1 VAGNGTDGGN
11 DAGRISLD
19 RRTFL
24 TGSLAAAGAMAVAR
38 WSPAAGAP
46 AKSAASARV
55 LVDWHSHFVS
65 NAEIK
70 FFSSRREAPRL
81 LTGPDGV
88 TRLENVDTASAAAG
102 HPSEFSASDIS
113 ARIRHLDKNGIQRQL
128 LTHTVA
134 LGLDASL
141 PLDELRPLFRAF
153 NDELAGVVRQ
163 HPDRFLGVAALP
175 SADPAWAAQE
185 LTRAHH
191 ELGFIGGSLPL
202 NAFATLEGARTLA
215 PLFATAQG
223 LGSHFFVHRGPAS
236 SLVPGQPPIV
246 IPGDT
251 AYARWTLI
259 SNSHLAA
266 GAITLGL
273 TDFLDPY
280 PGVSVQ
286 IVMLAGFL
294 PYLIDSV
301 VPAAQNAG
309 IKDPLGKLRRLYVDP
324 GPYSRIGD
332 WVELAASKLGADR
345 ILFGSDYGVNGGTR
359 GDIAPA
365 LVESQRIRS
374 HSVKP
379 YLGLAGGTPSF
390 VLADN
395 SSRSRYAMNPRFYES
410 ERVVLPL
417 SAAVRSLTSFG

>member
-1 VAGNGTDGGN
+1 MTGN
-11 DAGRISLD
+11 DTERGAEGCRHSMD
-19 RRTFL
+19 RRGFL
-24 TGSLAAAGAMAVAR
+24 AGSVAAVATAAAAATVAAR
-38 WSPAAGAP
+38 WSIAGGAEVSSP
-46 AKSAASARV
+46 RV

-65 NAEIK
+65 NAEMK
-70 FFSSRREAPRL
+70 FFASRQQAPRL

-88 TRLENVDTASAAAG
+88 TRLDNVDTASAAAAG
-102 HPSEFSASDIS
+102 HPSEFSASDIP

-134 LGLDASL
+134 LGLDYSVPL
-141 PLDELRPLFRAF
+141 PELRPLFRAF

-163 HPDRFLGVAALP
+163 YPDRFLAVAALP
-175 SADPAWAAQE
+175 SADPEWAAQE
-185 LTRAHH
+185 LKRAHH

-223 LGSHFFVHRGPAS
+223 LRSHFFVHRGPAS

-251 AYARWTLI
+251 AFARWTLI
-259 SNSHLAA
+259 SNAHLAG

-280 PGVSVQ
+280 PDVSVQ

-294 PYLIDSV
+294 PYLIDSIV
-301 VPAAQNAG
+301 AAAQSAG
-309 IKDPLGKLRRLYVDP
+309 SKDPLAKLRRLYVDP

-332 WVELAASKLGADR
+332 WVELAVSKLGADR

-359 GDIAPA
+359 GDIGPA
-365 LVESQRIRS
+365 LETLDRTLTPAQRQLIY
-374 HSVKP
+374 V
-379 YLGLAGGTPSF
+379 
-390 VLADN
+390 DN
-395 SSRSRYAMNPRFYES
+395 SRALLNAKGR
-410 ERVVLPL
+410 
-417 SAAVRSLTSFG
+417 AV